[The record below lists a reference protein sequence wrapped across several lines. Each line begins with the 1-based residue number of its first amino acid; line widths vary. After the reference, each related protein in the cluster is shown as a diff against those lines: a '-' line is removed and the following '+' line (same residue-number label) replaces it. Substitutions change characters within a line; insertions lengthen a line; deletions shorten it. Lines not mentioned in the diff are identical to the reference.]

1 MDEGPSFAH
10 LRVFTAFVREELIL
24 DRLVHSC
31 APMRIAA
38 GTMGLLTVM
47 GWAGGCAL
55 TPSTSSEPVSSTSSA
70 LSNDNDHD
78 GRCDADR
85 SGDCHRVHATV
96 IATGIRGAGAVA
108 QVGLFHR
115 GDAMHD
121 SPVLAAYT
129 QPGQVLDGARVLVA
143 SSSNYGEPIADT
155 AGYPGSILSIDPS
168 QGELAVAPDFAT
180 AGGQVSTLGG
190 ALMVYTANNAA
201 FLNSIKNPG
210 SATPNIPGAELPTG
224 ISINNGNGRPW
235 LANAPTGSSG
245 QGTISVLDPQG
256 YGLGGAPD
264 AVAGGE
270 FAGNETNRN
279 ASSTHG
285 LVSGT
290 LGTAIITKSSDGS
303 GKAVFAAAEA
313 DGSIVQV
320 HVKLGVD
327 GLVPPGTLTPNPNVS
342 TASMESTDP
351 HAVSRIGL
359 AFNWVPNHTLYAAD
373 GLANQIVAFDITD
386 DGTLF
391 IASAPRYLD
400 AGGNLDVPVDVAP
413 TQPEVASENFSSNS
427 TLGGAADLYVLNRG
441 NNTIVRIGQDNKVRG
456 IRAIVVDGVN
466 DLRLNGLGV
475 SPDGQTI
482 WVTAVSSNGGGMLL
496 KVPAFGSGPI
506 MPGLMADAIGG
517 GATTIN
523 DLGSHFFSHAFT
535 VNEGVGPLFNATSCG
550 GCHNDPIQG
559 GMGDTAVDVQIGEIE
574 NGVFGPLENDRGP
587 VERAHSISELGASC
601 NARAP
606 SFPPDTNAFS
616 PRSAMTLR
624 GTSLIDFILPNDI
637 LKNLA
642 TEPASVQ
649 GHPNYLADGRIGR
662 FGWKANVATLV
673 EFMGDAFRNEQGL
686 TNNIAPHDETDVC
699 GANAIKP
706 EIDSVPLETSASFLS
721 TVDNPAPSSAC
732 LSSAGATVFQTT
744 GCSGCHTP
752 SLPGPGFK
760 AFLYSDLLIHDMGPG
775 LADGFTAGS
784 ASGSEWRT
792 MQLSGL
798 SQRTHFIHDG
808 RAHTVTEA
816 IQVHGGQAS
825 ASVAAFNGLSAAD
838 QAALLAFLGCI

>member
-1 MDEGPSFAH
+1 
-10 LRVFTAFVREELIL
+10 
-24 DRLVHSC
+24 
-31 APMRIAA
+31 
-38 GTMGLLTVM
+38 MGLLTVM

-70 LSNDNDHD
+70 LSNDND
-78 GRCDADR
+78 GRCNDDR

-96 IATGIRGAGAVA
+96 IATGIPGAGAVA

-115 GDAMHD
+115 GDAVHD
-121 SPVLAAYT
+121 SPTYQPFI
-129 QPGQVLDGARVLVA
+129 QPGAVLDGARVLVA
-143 SSSNYGEPIADT
+143 STSNFGEPIGDP
-155 AGYPGSILSIDPS
+155 AGYPGAVLSIDPN
-168 QGELAVAPDFAT
+168 QGEIAVPADFAST
-180 AGGQVSTLGG
+180 GGQVSALGG
-190 ALMVYTANNAA
+190 ALQVFSANNAA

-210 SATPNIPGAELPTG
+210 SATPTIAGTELPLG

-235 LANAPTGSSG
+235 LANAPTGSNG

-256 YGLGGAPD
+256 YGLAGAPD
-264 AVAGGE
+264 PVAGGE

-290 LGTAIITKSSDGS
+290 LGTAILTKSSDGS

-342 TASMESTDP
+342 PSSEESTDP
-351 HAVSRIGL
+351 NTVSRIGL
-359 AFNWVPNHTLYAAD
+359 AFNWVPNRTLYAAD
-373 GLANQIVAFDITD
+373 GLANTIVAFDISD
-386 DGTLF
+386 NGSLF

-400 AGGNLDVPVDVAP
+400 AGGNLDVPVDIQP

-427 TLGGAADLYVLNRG
+427 TLGAAADLYVLNRG
-441 NNTIVRIGQDNKVRG
+441 NNTIVRVTQDNHVRG
-456 IRAIVVDGVN
+456 IRTVVVDGVN

-482 WVTAVSSNGGGMLL
+482 WVTAVTSNAGGMLL
-496 KVPAFGSGPI
+496 KIPAFGSGPI
-506 MPGLMADAIGG
+506 MPRLMADAANS
-517 GATTIN
+517 GAHTIN

-559 GMGDTAVDVQIGEIE
+559 GMGDTAVDIQIGEIE
-574 NGVFGPLENDRGP
+574 NGVFGPLENNRGP

-601 NARAP
+601 NAQAP

-624 GTSLIDFILPNDI
+624 DTSLIDFILNTD
-637 LKNLA
+637 LLANMA
-642 TEPASVQ
+642 TEPAAVK
-649 GHPNYLADGRIGR
+649 GHPNYLSDGRIGK

-686 TNNIAPHDETDVC
+686 TNNIAPQDETNVC

-706 EIDSVPLETSASFLS
+706 EIDSVPLETAAAFLV

-732 LSSAGATVFQTT
+732 LSSAGATVFQTA

-752 SLPGPGFK
+752 SLPGPGFR
-760 AFLYSDLLIHDMGPG
+760 AFLYSDLLVHDMGPG

-825 ASVAAFNGLSAAD
+825 ASVAAFNGLSASD